1 MDTASLN
8 VSCLK
13 DARPQPHVEPERQP
27 CTARQGHRADQPDLY
42 EHGMAGTGPACA
54 QTDGSRSYVRSRMV
68 TLVGRLPGSFPV
80 RRKLQERSDDPWH
93 PWRSSGMMPRCL
105 Q

>member
-1 MDTASLN
+1 LNPSASRAQHGKGTAQIS
-8 VSCLK
+8 
-13 DARPQPHVEPERQP
+13 RI
-27 CTARQGHRADQPDLY
+27 CTSMA
-42 EHGMAGTGPACA
+42 MAGTGPACA
-54 QTDGSRSYVRSRMV
+54 QTGGSRSYVRSRMV

-80 RRKLQERSDDPWH
+80 QRKLQERSDDPWN